1 MFMLYIKYVMDK
13 PFLAPT
19 NTERQID
26 RAFAALADPTR
37 RAILRQLGAGETSV
51 CGIAARFAISQPA
64 ISRHL
69 RVLEEA
75 GLIESTRHGQ
85 LRPRRLRPQGLA
97 LAQRFLRDMATFWPD
112 RLDALTSFLDR
123 TKDLP

>member
-1 MFMLYIKYVMDK
+1 MDK
-13 PFLAPT
+13 SSLSSA
-19 NTERQID
+19 NTEAQID
-26 RAFAALADPTR
+26 RAFGALADPTR

-51 CGIAARFAISQPA
+51 CAIAERFAISQPA

-97 LAQRFLRDMATFWPD
+97 PAQRFLRDMASFWPD
-112 RLDALTSFLDR
+112 RLDALTSFLDQ